1 MPLPAPA
8 VNTDA
13 EDYIHLVD
21 IRGLVKNGEM
31 TQTPYTRNM
40 DQATLQNFTQQAL
53 RTRIPAHTQS
63 TERAVNLT
71 AESAAAVFGAEQQD
85 GAALNKRAYRREFPG
100 QVTKRN
106 SWLQSKRNTSSRRL
120 LRDARPC
127 PAPGGRSSCELRRAV
142 AAAPLTVTH

>member
-1 MPLPAPA
+1 MPAPA

-71 AESAAAVFGAEQQD
+71 TVC
-85 GAALNKRAYRREFPG
+85 
-100 QVTKRN
+100 
-106 SWLQSKRNTSSRRL
+106 SRRV
-120 LRDARPC
+120 RCRAAGRRRP
-127 PAPGGRSSCELRRAV
+127 
-142 AAAPLTVTH
+142 